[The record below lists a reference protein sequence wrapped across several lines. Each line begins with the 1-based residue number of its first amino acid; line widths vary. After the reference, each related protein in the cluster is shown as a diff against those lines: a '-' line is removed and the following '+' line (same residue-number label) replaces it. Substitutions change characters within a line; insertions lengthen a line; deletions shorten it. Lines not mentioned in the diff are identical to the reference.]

1 MGYLDNSSVTIDAIL
16 TIAGREALA
25 NGNFNI
31 TKFALGD
38 DEIDYR
44 LWNTNHPLGSSY
56 YGVIIENMPILE
68 AIPDDNSALRSKLIS
83 LPKGATKIP
92 AISIGANTSFTLKI
106 ANSSVTLNPKTDNVV
121 SPEGYTI
128 YSSTRTL
135 ININGQKPN
144 INGISGNS
152 FVISANLNVVPV
164 GTTRSTTVTIVDNMS
179 GATLSAS
186 ITVTNS

>member
-25 NGNFNI
+25 KGNFNI

-38 DEIDYR
+38 DEVDYR

-56 YGVIIENMPILE
+56 YGIIIENMPILE

-83 LPKGATKIP
+83 LKKGATKIP
-92 AISIGANTSFTLKI
+92 AISIGASTSFTLKI
-106 ANSSVTLNPKTDNVV
+106 ANSSVTLSPKTDNIV
-121 SPEGYTI
+121 SPEAYTI
-128 YSSTRTL
+128 YTTTKTL
-135 ININGQKPN
+135 ININGAKPTVD
-144 INGISGNS
+144 GIQGNT
-152 FVISANLNVVPV
+152 FVISANLNTVPS
-164 GTTRSTTVTIVDNMS
+164 GTTKSTTITIVDNMS

-186 ITVTNS
+186 IIVTNA